1 MWNWHPISLLNV
13 DYKLAARTIA
23 ARLLKVIDL
32 VVTEDQTCG
41 VPGRYIGENVAF
53 LSDVASYATM
63 FDSPVLIL
71 SLDQEKALDRVD
83 WSLMY
88 ATLQKMGFGTS
99 FLKWVNLFYTGVQ
112 SSVNVKMAVYLLS
125 FLCLVA
131 SVRAALCPLSCM
143 FSLLKCLRVIF
154 VLIPV
159 LKAFVSPGRQTL
171 CP

>member
-88 ATLQKMGFGTS
+88 ATLRKMGLALL
-99 FLKWVNLFYTGVQ
+99 FLSGLTCFILASKV
-112 SSVNVKMAVYLLS
+112 LL
-125 FLCLVA
+125 
-131 SVRAALCPLSCM
+131 M
-143 FSLLKCLRVIF
+143 
-154 VLIPV
+154 
-159 LKAFVSPGRQTL
+159 
-171 CP
+171 